1 MIALADTLTADRI
14 GLALEAPDHH
24 AAIRIVADLLRGAE
38 DVLDWEE
45 LAESLRGACPC
56 LAESG
61 GSFAI
66 CLPHARTD
74 SVHAMVMS
82 AGRFDAGIAFP
93 GCALPVRYIFCIG
106 VPKAMENDY
115 LRILGLLL
123 TPPFVVHEIGVQLRE
138 RDHLQ
143 PAESIPSQG
152 PASAMNLVHQSAMH
166 NSNGCV
172 MPAPAQASPL
182 LNGVN

>member
-115 LRILGLLL
+115 LRILGLLARVL
-123 TPPFVVHEIGVQLRE
+123 KAPETEATLRQAETPAAFLSS
-138 RDHLQ
+138 L
-143 PAESIPSQG
+143 S
-152 PASAMNLVHQSAMH
+152 
-166 NSNGCV
+166 
-172 MPAPAQASPL
+172 L
-182 LNGVN
+182 LEAKL